1 MWGIVPPASDALLA
15 PYSEREV
22 SGLVGLPI
30 CQARRSWVSRLLA
43 PPCLFPREL
52 STGTILP
59 ISFDYLAVD
68 LSCTLPARGDP
79 SPGGARLR
87 ISFSKPGAIKGFN
100 ASTSISSSCIRVI
113 AATFC
118 IDDRLLDSHRLQPLF
133 ITGQKATRWS

>member
-1 MWGIVPPASDALLA
+1 M
-15 PYSEREV
+15 
-22 SGLVGLPI
+22 GLPI

-52 STGTILP
+52 STGTTLP

-68 LSCTLPARGDP
+68 LNCTLPARGDP
-79 SPGGARLR
+79 SPGRARLR

-100 ASTSISSSCIRVI
+100 ASSSISSSCIRVI

-118 IDDRLLDSHRLQPLF
+118 IDDRLLDSHRLQPLL